1 MEGAR
6 LFDAKTFKEIM
17 EHNMYIDSSIRD
29 KIKSN
34 LESLLNVRLIEVDVD
49 AGDNERIDVIAMGSE
64 NNPLIVLFQTVKSES
79 VAAKAVFYLDWLI
92 NHKSLFNKLAQK
104 AMPNI
109 NIDSIDWP
117 KAGLLCIGGDFTK
130 YDQYIV
136 SHIDRNIELIRCKKY
151 DRDILIIE
159 TVYKPAGAKLS
170 RPIAASLEATV
181 PNVEQNRAK
190 RYTKISPTPRIGYC
204 QIQDGKHYAVFPG
217 KEKCEIFEIPISIY
231 LAQNQFVL
239 VDEYNRFQYAFP
251 YWLNDNEMLSSNIA
265 SFAVVSLKDSS
276 IFIDRGDNV
285 LLKLNNIPSSVQ
297 LRDKNIVSVDS
308 QNNFLRFYKQVRH
321 NADSFMMS
329 AKAKG
334 HTLAFVLK
342 ILDDGVLL
350 RDIETGKEFFRDMDT
365 EGITFKEQQILCLHE
380 GNIVH
385 TLTSCKFYT
394 LSSFY
399 DRFEYGTVEIKEGL
413 TFLKK
418 LSGEIVMINDAP
430 DYLRTGQ
437 VAYVDENNNFCGIE
451 DDGDGLE
458 VDAVKRNVSNISTFK
473 RVSKKERIEV
483 TKQVLILG
491 NKAYENSYK
500 LCLLKFGYKTEVL
513 EGFEPWAKISNELRD
528 TDVVVV
534 VTSHISHDNMWRV
547 KKEITDIPVVYSE
560 FDGANRILEQVLA
573 AENISKEVRTAR

>member
-1 MEGAR
+1 MKDVR
-6 LFDAKTFKEIM
+6 LFDIKIFKEITG
-17 EHNMYIDSSIRD
+17 HNMYIDSAIRD
-29 KIKSN
+29 RIKNN
-34 LESLLNVRLIEVDVD
+34 LELLLRIRPVEADFD
-49 AGDNERIDVIAMGSE
+49 AGDNERIDVIAIGRD
-64 NNPLIVLFQTVKSES
+64 NNPLIVLFQTTQNES
-79 VAAKAVFYLDWLI
+79 VVAKATFYLDWLI
-92 NHKSLFNKLAQK
+92 SHKSLFIKLATK
-104 AMPNI
+104 TMPNI
-109 NIDSIDWP
+109 NIDSIDWL
-117 KAGLLCIGGDFTK
+117 KAGILCVGGDFSK
-130 YDQYIV
+130 YDLHMV
-136 SHIDRNIELIRCKKY
+136 SLIERNIELIRCTKY
-151 DRDILIIE
+151 DRDLLAIE
-159 TVYKPAGAKLS
+159 TVYKPAWAKFERS
-170 RPIAASLEATV
+170 KPQSTAQAAS
-181 PNVEQNRAK
+181 NVEHTRVK
-190 RYTKISPTPRIGYC
+190 RYTKVSQTSRIGYC
-204 QIQDGKHYAVFPG
+204 QIEDSKHYVLFPG
-217 KEKCEIFEIPISIY
+217 KEKYEIFEIPVSIY

-251 YWLNDNEMLSSNIA
+251 YWLGDNEIVTPNIA
-265 SFAVVSLKDSS
+265 NFAVVSLNDSD
-276 IFIDRGDNV
+276 ILIDKGDNV
-285 LLKLNNIPSSVQ
+285 LLGLNNIPSNVQ

-342 ILDDGVLL
+342 ILADGVLL
-350 RDIETGKEFFRDMDT
+350 RDIETGKELFKNMET
-365 EGITFKEQQILCLHE
+365 EDVSFKEQQILCLQD

-385 TLTSCKFYT
+385 SLTSCKFYT

-418 LSGEIVMINDAP
+418 LSGEIVIINDAP
-430 DYLRTGQ
+430 AYLRPGQ

-451 DDGDGLE
+451 EDGEGLE
-458 VDAVKRNVSNISTFK
+458 ADTVKRNVSNISTFK
-473 RVSKKERIEV
+473 RVSKKDRIEV

-513 EGFEPWAKISNELRD
+513 EGFEPWAKISNEMKD
-528 TDVVVV
+528 TDIVVV
-534 VTSHISHDNMWRV
+534 VTSHISHDNMWRI

-573 AENISKEVRTAR
+573 SENNREDFSTAR

>member
-1 MEGAR
+1 MDGAR
-6 LFDAKTFKEIM
+6 LFDIKTFKEIT
-17 EHNMYIDSSIRD
+17 EHNMHIDSSIRD
-29 KIKSN
+29 KIKDN
-34 LESLLNVRLIEVDVD
+34 LESLLNIRIIESDFHT
-49 AGDNERIDVIAMGSE
+49 GENERVDIIALGSE
-64 NNPLIVLFQTVKSES
+64 NNPLIVLFQSVPRES
-79 VAAKAVFYLDWLI
+79 MVAKAVFYLDWITNNKNLI
-92 NHKSLFNKLAQK
+92 IKLVSK
-104 AMPNI
+104 AIPNMV
-109 NIDSIDWP
+109 IDSIDWE
-117 KAGLLCIGGDFTK
+117 KAGVFCIGWDFSR
-130 YDQYIV
+130 YDRYMVLKIE
-136 SHIDRNIELIRCKKY
+136 RPIELIQCKKY
-151 DRDILIIE
+151 DRDLLVIE
-159 TVYKPAGAKLS
+159 TVYKPTVVKFP
-170 RPIAASLEATV
+170 RPAALPLAAPS
-181 PNVEQNRAK
+181 NVEQTKAK
-190 RYTKISPTPRIGYC
+190 KYIKVSQTPRIGYC
-204 QIQDGKHYAVFPG
+204 QIEDGKHYVVFPG
-217 KEKCEIFEIPISIY
+217 KEKGEILDIPVSIY

-251 YWLNDNEMLSSNIA
+251 YWLNDNETASSNAA
-265 SFAVVSLKDSS
+265 SFAVVMLKDSEV
-276 IFIDRGDNV
+276 FIDKGDNV
-285 LLKLNNIPSSVQ
+285 LVKLNNIPSNVQ

-308 QNNFLRFYKQVRH
+308 QNNFLRFYKQVKH

-342 ILDDGVLL
+342 ILDNGVLL
-350 RDIETGKEFFRDMDT
+350 RDIETGKEFFKDMDT
-365 EGITFKEQQILCLHE
+365 EGVTFKEQQILCLQE
-380 GNIVH
+380 GSIVH

-399 DRFEYGTVEIKEGL
+399 DKFEYGTVEIKDGL

-418 LSGEIVMINDAP
+418 LSGEIVIINDAP
-430 DYLRTGQ
+430 DYLRPGQ

-451 DDGDGLE
+451 DDGEGQEADT
-458 VDAVKRNVSNISTFK
+458 VKRNVSNISTFK

-500 LCLLKFGYKTEVL
+500 LCLLKFGYKAEVL

-560 FDGANRILEQVLA
+560 FDGANRILEQVIA
-573 AENISKEVRTAR
+573 AENSWKEIRTAR